1 MTDEAIACP
10 MARGECV
17 ICIRLLYTKHII
29 VAWLK
34 VFGHLQPN
42 SLGCSHYTM
51 VSDWCVAC
59 DEDAHYAYTGQYH
72 DITRTELPNNSY
84 ADSLKLRRWL

>member
-1 MTDEAIACP
+1 MPHGAAN
-10 MARGECV
+10 V
-17 ICIRLLYTKHII
+17 LSVYSYCILNTVI

-84 ADSLKLRRWL
+84 ADSLKLRRGL